1 MKRMERAYV
10 SASSHAPEHNQ
21 ALGMITASL
30 RMHFPWADAAR
41 DARRGRADRGPTAYQ
56 ERKHDGAAGVPH
68 GAVAFSGPG
77 KTKPR
82 QWRGLAVLR
91 SGARRSQEQ
100 GESRMTVLP
109 GARNRK
115 VAGAVAIR
123 CDCGKDIP
131 SIAVNKK

>member
-1 MKRMERAYV
+1 MARERTKRAYV
-10 SASSHAPEHNQ
+10 SASGRAPVDNQ
-21 ALGMITASL
+21 ELGTNTASL
-30 RMHFPWADAAR
+30 RVHFPWADAAR
-41 DARRGRADRGPTAYQ
+41 TARRGRADRGPTAYQ
-56 ERKHDGAAGVPH
+56 ERKHDGAAGASH

-115 VAGAVAIR
+115 VAGAAAIPR
-123 CDCGKDIP
+123 GRGKGY
-131 SIAVNKK
+131 SQYGRE

>member
-1 MKRMERAYV
+1 MT
-10 SASSHAPEHNQ
+10 AP
-21 ALGMITASL
+21 LG
-30 RMHFPWADAAR
+30 F
-41 DARRGRADRGPTAYQ
+41 PTAPSPFPIL
-56 ERKHDGAAGVPH
+56 E
-68 GAVAFSGPG
+68 

-82 QWRGLAVLR
+82 RWRGLVALR

-123 CDCGKDIP
+123 RDCGKDIP
-131 SIAVNKK
+131 SRAVNKK